1 MNNFEAYVAQR
12 LNPRLVS
19 FSGSATDYAAR
30 DTIRNILQKSPIA
43 CSTAT
48 YGEDLA
54 IDTELGDVQVIFGEG
69 SPGFTPEEDCIQARE
84 GDFRLTGQYAN
95 SPWCVQKLVEVVD
108 EAFKRTTADV
118 DEAVRKK
125 PELASEPRVVQW
137 RRDYDNW
144 KSRRSVMNAQIQT
157 AKDNSET
164 WEGEPDDEDE
174 SAKNI
179 RLDVEQIIDRTASLR
194 SELKN
199 VGVELRTA
207 VETEKEKTARA
218 GEKEKSDKAFA
229 ADISRNV
236 AIGAVA
242 LAAVVG
248 IGQILPLLKSA
259 RAVKG

>member
-1 MNNFEAYVAQR
+1 MNSFETYVFQR
-12 LNPRLVS
+12 FTPRFVS

-30 DTIRNILQKSPIA
+30 ATIRNILQKSPQA
-43 CSTAT
+43 CASAT

-54 IDTELGDVQVIFGEG
+54 IDTELGDLQVMFGEG
-69 SPGFTPEEDCIQARE
+69 SPGFTPEDDCIQARE
-84 GDFRLTGQYAN
+84 GDYRLTGQYAN

-108 EAFKRTTADV
+108 EAFKRTTTDV

-137 RRDYDNW
+137 RKDYDNW
-144 KSRRSVMNAQIQT
+144 KGERNVMNAQIQT

-164 WEGEPDDEDE
+164 WEGEPDDEEE

-179 RLDVEQIIDRTASLR
+179 RLRVEQIIDRTALLR

-218 GEKEKSDKAFA
+218 GEKEKSDKELAS
-229 ADISRNV
+229 DITRNV

-242 LAAVVG
+242 IAG
-248 IGQILPLLKSA
+248 IYALSQFGFLLPKKKA
-259 RAVKG
+259 

>member
-1 MNNFEAYVAQR
+1 MNSFEAYVAQR
-12 LNPRLVS
+12 LATPAMS
-19 FSGSATDYAAR
+19 FSGTPTDYAAR
-30 DTIRNILQKSPIA
+30 DTIRNILQKSPVA

-54 IDTELGDVQVIFGEG
+54 IDGELGDVQVIFGEG
-69 SPGFTPEEDCIQARE
+69 SPGFTPESDCIQARE
-84 GDFRLTGQYAN
+84 GDYRLTGQYQN

-108 EAFKRTTADV
+108 EAFKRTDSDV
-118 DEAVRKK
+118 NDALRKR
-125 PELASEPRVVQW
+125 PELNTEPRVVA
-137 RRDYDNW
+137 W
-144 KSRRSVMNAQIQT
+144 KKKYEDWKGERNVMSAQIQT

-164 WEGEPDDEDE
+164 WEGEPDDEEE

-179 RLDVEQIIDRTASLR
+179 RLRVEQVIDSTANLR

-199 VGVELRTA
+199 VGVELRSG

-218 GEKEKSDKAFA
+218 GEKEKSDKAYA

-242 LAAVVG
+242 IAAVVG
-248 IGQILPLLKSA
+248 ITQVLPLLKTA